1 MNKQICIH
9 GHFYQPPRENP
20 WLDEVELQDSAYPY
34 HDWNERITAECYAP
48 NTASR
53 VFDNEGR
60 IKNIVNNY
68 SSISFNFG
76 PTLLSWMKRH
86 KPDVY
91 DSIINADIESRKRF
105 SGHGCAIAQVYNHI
119 IMPLANLRDKR
130 TQIIWGI
137 KDFQFH
143 YKRFPEGMWLAET
156 AVDLESLDIMA
167 ELGIKFTILA
177 PHQAHMVKA
186 IDSDEWLDV
195 SGQKIDQKTPY
206 ILKLPSNR
214 TITIFFYDGPV
225 SSDISFQDTLENGEN
240 FANRLLNSFS
250 DSDQDQILTIATD
263 GETYGHHHK
272 YGEMALTY
280 CINHIESNNLAKI
293 TIPGE
298 YLEQHT
304 PQHEVIIFENS
315 SWSCSHGI
323 ERWRSD
329 CGCKTGANDSWNQKW
344 RAPLREAMDWLSATL
359 IPFYEK
365 EISAFT
371 TDPWKIRNDYIEI
384 IHDRSKKNINDF
396 ISRNCVRELT
406 LNEKIRFLKLL
417 EIQRHTQ
424 LMYTSC
430 GWFFDEIS
438 RIEPKQIMCYAACAM
453 QMAKEISGINYE
465 SNFLK
470 IIEKATS
477 NEIEFENG
485 KSVYNIFI
493 KPSITDLLR
502 AGAHYAVSSL
512 FKEHSD
518 KIDYYCYTAES
529 EIYDLKEA
537 GIQRL
542 AVGKAKISS
551 HITWDETNISF
562 AILHLGDHNIIG
574 GVQCFLENT
583 QFHEMKKEIDD
594 AFMRSNITNVIS
606 LIKKHFGKND
616 YSLWHIF
623 KDDQRNILN
632 SLIKSAV
639 KEREAS
645 FKHSFN
651 QYYPIM
657 QVMKEMSIPLPKAF
671 QITTEFTLNTD
682 IANLLSDKN
691 IDLGK
696 LQNLIDEI
704 KRWSID
710 IDKKT
715 VNFIA
720 TNKINS
726 LLSEFLEKT
735 NDLKLL
741 KNISE
746 MMSTLKPLSL
756 DLQLWE
762 AQNIYFSI
770 IKTSYS
776 KMSRESKKGNN
787 IAKEW
792 LELFNNVGT
801 YLQIKSPE

>member
-1 MNKQICIH
+1 MNKYICIH

-34 HDWNERITAECYAP
+34 HDWNERITTECYAP

-105 SGHGCAIAQVYNHI
+105 SGHGSAIAQVYNHI
-119 IMPLANLRDKR
+119 IMPLANSRDKR

-137 KDFQFH
+137 KDFQYH

-156 AVDLESLDIMA
+156 AVDLESLDIMS

-177 PHQAHMVKA
+177 PHQAHMIKK
-186 IDSDEWLDV
+186 IDSNKWQDV
-195 SGQKIDQKTPY
+195 SGQKIDPKRPY
-206 ILKLPSNR
+206 LLNLPSGR
-214 TITIFFYDGPV
+214 TIAIFFYDGPI
-225 SSDISFQDTLENGEN
+225 SSDVSFQDTLKNGEN
-240 FANRLLNSFS
+240 FASRLLDSFS
-250 DSDQDQILTIATD
+250 TLNEDQILNIATD

-293 TIPGE
+293 TIYGE
-298 YLEQHT
+298 FLEKH
-304 PQHEVIIFENS
+304 PPVYEVEIFENS

-329 CGCKTGANDSWNQKW
+329 CGCNIGENSSWNQKW
-344 RAPLREAMDWLSATL
+344 RAPLREAMDWLRDTL
-359 IPFYEK
+359 IPLYEK
-365 EISAFT
+365 EISLFVR
-371 TDPWKIRNDYIEI
+371 DPWELRNNYIKV
-384 IHDRSKKNINDF
+384 IHNRSEKNINRF
-396 ISRNCVRELT
+396 ISQYALRKLNN
-406 LNEKIRFLKLL
+406 NEKIKFLKLL
-417 EIQRHTQ
+417 EIQRQTQ

-438 RIEPKQIMCYAACAM
+438 RIEPKQIMSYAACAI
-453 QMAKEISGINYE
+453 QTAKELSSLDFE
-465 SNFLK
+465 PDFLK
-470 IIEKATS
+470 FLNKAPS
-477 NEIEFENG
+477 NNIEFKNG
-485 KSVYNIFI
+485 ESVYNRFI
-493 KPSITDLLR
+493 KPSISDLLR
-502 AGAHYAVSSL
+502 VGAHYAVSSL
-512 FKEHSD
+512 FKEYHE
-518 KIDYYCYTAES
+518 KTNLFCYTAKS
-529 EIYDLKEA
+529 SIYDLKEA
-537 GIQRL
+537 GIQRI
-542 AVGKAKISS
+542 AIGKAEILS
-551 HITWDETNISF
+551 HITFDKISISF
-562 AILHLGDHNIIG
+562 TILHLGDHNIIG
-574 GVQCFLENT
+574 GVHCFLDNT
-583 QFHEMKKEIDD
+583 QFLKMKEEIDN
-594 AFMRSNITNVIS
+594 AFMVSNITSVIN
-606 LIKKHFGKND
+606 LIEKHFGKNN

-623 KDDQRNILN
+623 KDEQRQILN
-632 SLIKSAV
+632 HLIQSTI
-639 KEREAS
+639 KERESS
-645 FKHSFN
+645 FKHAFK

-671 QITTEFTLNTD
+671 HATTEFTLNSE
-682 IANLLSDKN
+682 ISDLFNKEDM
-691 IDLGK
+691 DLNK
-696 LQNLIDEI
+696 LKNLIDEV

-715 VNFIA
+715 FNFIA
-720 TNKINS
+720 TKKINS

-735 NDLKLL
+735 DDIDLL

-746 MMSTLKPLSL
+746 MMKILKPLDL

-762 AQNIYFSI
+762 AQNIYFAI
-770 IKTSYS
+770 IEKSYS
-776 KMSRESKKGNN
+776 KMSWMNNKGNN
-787 IAKEW
+787 AAKEW
-792 LELFNNVGT
+792 IKLFNNIGT

>member
-34 HDWNERITAECYAP
+34 HDWNERITTECYAP

-76 PTLLSWMKRH
+76 PALLSWMKRH

-105 SGHGCAIAQVYNHI
+105 SGHGSAIAQVYNHI

-137 KDFQFH
+137 KDFQYH

-156 AVDLESLDIMA
+156 AVDLESLDIMS

-177 PHQAHMVKA
+177 PHQAHKVKA
-186 IDSDEWLDV
+186 INSDEWHDV
-195 SGQKIDQKTPY
+195 SGQKIDHKIPY

-225 SSDISFQDTLENGEN
+225 SRDISFQDTLENGEN

-250 DSDQDQILTIATD
+250 DTDQDQILTIATD

-280 CINHIESNNLAKI
+280 GINHIESNNLAKI

-298 YLEQHT
+298 FLEQHT

-323 ERWRSD
+323 ERWKSD
-329 CGCKTGANDSWNQKW
+329 CGCKTGNNFLWNQKW
-344 RAPLREAMDWLSATL
+344 RAPLREAMDWLRDNL
-359 IPFYEK
+359 INLFEK
-365 EISAFT
+365 EISVFT
-371 TDPWKIRNDYIEI
+371 NDPWEIRNNYIEI
-384 IHDRSKKNINDF
+384 IHNRSVENINKF
-396 ISRNCVRELT
+396 ISRHCLRELT
-406 LNEKIRFLKLL
+406 NNEKIRLLKLL

-453 QMAKEISGINYE
+453 QVSNEISGMNYE
-465 SNFLK
+465 SQFLEILK
-470 IIEKATS
+470 NAAS
-477 NEIEFENG
+477 NKIEFENG
-485 KSVYNIFI
+485 ESVYNKFI
-493 KPSITDLLR
+493 KPSISDLLR

-512 FKEHSD
+512 FKEYSD

-537 GIQRL
+537 GVQRL

-562 AILHLGDHNIIG
+562 AILHLGGHNIIG
-574 GVQCFLENT
+574 GVRCFLDNA
-583 QFHEMKKEIDD
+583 QFLKMKEDIDA
-594 AFMRSNITNVIS
+594 AFMKSNISSVIS

-632 SLIKSAV
+632 DLIKSAV
-639 KEREAS
+639 KERETS

-671 QITTEFTLNTD
+671 QITTEFTLNTR
-682 IANLLSDKN
+682 N
-691 IDLGK
+691 
-696 LQNLIDEI
+696 
-704 KRWSID
+704 
-710 IDKKT
+710 
-715 VNFIA
+715 
-720 TNKINS
+720 
-726 LLSEFLEKT
+726 
-735 NDLKLL
+735 
-741 KNISE
+741 
-746 MMSTLKPLSL
+746 
-756 DLQLWE
+756 
-762 AQNIYFSI
+762 
-770 IKTSYS
+770 
-776 KMSRESKKGNN
+776 
-787 IAKEW
+787 
-792 LELFNNVGT
+792 
-801 YLQIKSPE
+801 

>member
-1 MNKQICIH
+1 
-9 GHFYQPPRENP
+9 
-20 WLDEVELQDSAYPY
+20 
-34 HDWNERITAECYAP
+34 
-48 NTASR
+48 
-53 VFDNEGR
+53 
-60 IKNIVNNY
+60 
-68 SSISFNFG
+68 
-76 PTLLSWMKRH
+76 
-86 KPDVY
+86 
-91 DSIINADIESRKRF
+91 
-105 SGHGCAIAQVYNHI
+105 
-119 IMPLANLRDKR
+119 
-130 TQIIWGI
+130 
-137 KDFQFH
+137 
-143 YKRFPEGMWLAET
+143 MWLAET
-156 AVDLESLDIMA
+156 AVDLESLDIMS

-177 PHQAHMVKA
+177 PHQAHKVKA
-186 IDSDEWLDV
+186 INSDEWHDV
-195 SGQKIDQKTPY
+195 SGQKIDHKIPY

-214 TITIFFYDGPV
+214 TIAIFFYDGPV
-225 SSDISFQDTLENGEN
+225 SRDISFQDTLENGEN

-250 DSDQDQILTIATD
+250 DTGQDQILTIATD

-272 YGEMALTY
+272 YGEMALTH
-280 CINHIESNNLAKI
+280 CINHIEANNLAKI

-298 YLEQHT
+298 FLKQHT

-323 ERWRSD
+323 ERWKSD
-329 CGCKTGANDSWNQKW
+329 CGCKTGNNFSGNQKW
-344 RAPLREAMDWLSATL
+344 RAPLREAMDWLRDNL
-359 IPFYEK
+359 IKLFEK
-365 EISAFT
+365 EISVFT
-371 TDPWKIRNDYIEI
+371 SDPWEIRNNYIEI
-384 IHDRSKKNINDF
+384 IHNRSVGNINKF
-396 ISRNCVRELT
+396 ISRHCLRELT
-406 LNEKIRFLKLL
+406 NHEKIRLLKLL

-453 QMAKEISGINYE
+453 QIANEISGMNYE
-465 SNFLK
+465 SQFLEILK
-470 IIEKATS
+470 NAAS
-477 NEIEFENG
+477 NETEFENG
-485 KSVYNIFI
+485 ASVYNKFV
-493 KPSITDLLR
+493 KPSISDLLR

-512 FKEHSD
+512 FKEYSE

-537 GIQRL
+537 GVQRL

-562 AILHLGDHNIIG
+562 AILHLGGHNIIG
-574 GVQCFLENT
+574 GVRCFLDNT
-583 QFHEMKKEIDD
+583 QFLKMKKDIDD
-594 AFMRSNITNVIS
+594 AFRRSNITSVIS

-632 SLIKSAV
+632 DLIKSAV
-639 KEREAS
+639 KERETS

-682 IANLLSDKN
+682 IANLFKDKN

-710 IDKKT
+710 IDKET

-726 LLSEFLEKT
+726 LLGEFLEKT
-735 NDLKLL
+735 DDLKLL

-746 MMSTLKPLSL
+746 MMSILKPLSL

-770 IKTSYS
+770 IKKSYS
-776 KMSRESKKGNN
+776 KMSEKSKTGNN
-787 IAKEW
+787 VAKEW

>member
-1 MNKQICIH
+1 MNKYICIH

-20 WLDEVELQDSAYPY
+20 WLDEVEIEDSAYPY
-34 HDWNERITAECYAP
+34 HDWNERITSECYAP

-53 VFDNEGR
+53 ILDNKGR

-86 KPDVY
+86 KPDIY
-91 DSIINADIESRKRF
+91 NSIIKADTESRKRF
-105 SGHGCAIAQVYNHI
+105 SGHGSAIAQVYNHI

-130 TQIIWGI
+130 TQIIWGV
-137 KDFQFH
+137 KDFQYH

-156 AVDLESLDIMA
+156 AVDLESLDIMS

-177 PHQAHMVKA
+177 PHQAHKVKA
-186 IDSDEWLDV
+186 NNSDEWHDV
-195 SGQKIDQKTPY
+195 SGQKIDHKIPY
-206 ILKLPSNR
+206 IVKLPSNR
-214 TITIFFYDGPV
+214 TITVFFYDGPV
-225 SSDISFQDTLENGEN
+225 SRDISFHDTLENGEN
-240 FANRLLNSFS
+240 FAKRLLNSFS
-250 DSDQDQILTIATD
+250 EADHDQILTIATD

-280 CINHIESNNLAKI
+280 CINYIKSNNLAKI
-293 TIPGE
+293 TNPGE
-298 YLEQHT
+298 FLEQHT

-323 ERWRSD
+323 ERWKSD
-329 CGCKTGANDSWNQKW
+329 CGCKTGNNFSWNQKW
-344 RAPLREAMDWLSATL
+344 RAPLRKAMDWLRDNL
-359 IPFYEK
+359 INLFEE
-365 EISAFT
+365 EISVFT
-371 TDPWKIRNDYIEI
+371 NEPWEIRNNYIEI
-384 IHDRSKKNINDF
+384 IHNRSVGNINNF
-396 ISRNCVRELT
+396 ISRFCLRELT
-406 LNEKIRFLKLL
+406 STEKIRLLKLL

-438 RIEPKQIMCYAACAM
+438 RIEPRQIMCYAACAM
-453 QMAKEISGINYE
+453 QIANEISGVNYE
-465 SNFLK
+465 SQFLEILK
-470 IIEKATS
+470 NAPS
-477 NEIEFENG
+477 NETELENG
-485 KSVYNIFI
+485 KSVYNKFI
-493 KPSITDLLR
+493 KPSISDLLR

-512 FKEHSD
+512 FKEYPE
-518 KIDYYCYTAES
+518 KTNYYCYTAES
-529 EIYDLKEA
+529 EICDVQES
-537 GIQRL
+537 GVQRL

-551 HITWDETNISF
+551 HITWDKTNISY
-562 AILHLGDHNIIG
+562 AILHLGSHNIIG
-574 GVQCFLENT
+574 GVQCFQDNN
-583 QFHEMKKEIDD
+583 QFLKMKEEVD
-594 AFMRSNITNVIS
+594 ATFKRSNITGVIT

-632 SLIKSAV
+632 DLIKSAL
-639 KEREAS
+639 KEHETS

-657 QVMKEMSIPLPKAF
+657 QAMKEMFIPLPKSF
-671 QITTEFTLNTD
+671 QTITEFILSTD
-682 IANLLSDKN
+682 LANLLNDKN

-710 IDKKT
+710 IDKET
-715 VNFIA
+715 VNFMA
-720 TNKINS
+720 TNKINC
-726 LLSEFLEKT
+726 LLGEFLEKT
-735 NDLKLL
+735 DDLKLL
-741 KNISE
+741 KDISV

-762 AQNIYFSI
+762 AQNIYFAI
-770 IKTSYS
+770 IKKSYS
-776 KMSRESKKGNN
+776 KMSWVSKKGNN
-787 IAKEW
+787 VAKAW